1 MPSGSELIRKI
12 KEQIREV
19 DPREV
24 HDAALGGNGSAPVL
38 VDVREQHEF
47 EESHIPGAIHVPR
60 GHLESRIEG
69 KVGDKHSSVVLYCAS
84 GQRSA
89 LAAHTL
95 QSLLGYDDV
104 ASMTGG
110 STPWEDPGLEG
121 ETARA
126 LAAGPQNRTNRP

>member
-1 MPSGSELIRKI
+1 MATGAELIRTV
-12 KEQIREV
+12 KEQIREM

-24 HDAALGGNGSAPVL
+24 HDAALDGNGSRPVL
-38 VDVREQHEF
+38 VDGREQHEF

-69 KVGDKHSSVVLYCAS
+69 KVGDKHSPVVLYCAS

-95 QSLLGYDDV
+95 QTLLG
-104 ASMTGG
+104 
-110 STPWEDPGLEG
+110 
-121 ETARA
+121 
-126 LAAGPQNRTNRP
+126 